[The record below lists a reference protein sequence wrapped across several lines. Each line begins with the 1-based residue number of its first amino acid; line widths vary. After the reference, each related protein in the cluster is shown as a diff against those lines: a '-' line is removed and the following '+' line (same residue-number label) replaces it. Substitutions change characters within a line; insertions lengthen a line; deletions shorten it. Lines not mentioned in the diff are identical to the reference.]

1 MNYSMLIFWIGAL
14 VLLVV
19 VEALTTQLVTI
30 WFAVG
35 AAGAIIANLLDAQ
48 YWVQWSVFIV
58 LSVLSLIVTRPLVKK
73 FTKRK
78 IQPTNADRNIGA
90 KAIVLEDIDNT
101 AGTGAVNVR
110 GVVWTA
116 RSINGERIEKDANVV
131 VKAIE
136 GVKLLVQVDN
146 P

>member
-1 MNYSMLIFWIGAL
+1 MSSMLIFWIGAL

-30 WFAVG
+30 WFAFG
-35 AAGAIIANLLDAQ
+35 AAGAVVANLLGAQ
-48 YWVQWSVFIV
+48 YWVQWSVFIF
-58 LSVLSLIVTRPLVKK
+58 LSVISLIVTRPLVKK

-78 IQPTNADRNIGA
+78 VQPTNADRNIGA

-116 RSINGERIEKDANVV
+116 RSVNGERIEKDTNVV

-136 GVKLLVQVDN
+136 GVKLLVQEDN
-146 P
+146 A

>member
-1 MNYSMLIFWIGAL
+1 MNSMLIFWIGAL
-14 VLLVV
+14 VLLIV

-30 WFAVG
+30 WFAAG
-35 AAGAIIANLLDAQ
+35 AAGAVIANLLGAQ

-73 FTKRK
+73 ITKRK
-78 IQPTNADRNIGA
+78 VQPTNADRNIGA

-110 GVVWTA
+110 GIVWTA

-136 GVKLLVQVDN
+136 GVKVLVQEDN

>member
-1 MNYSMLIFWIGAL
+1 MNSMLIFWIGAL

-35 AAGAIIANLLDAQ
+35 AAGAIIANLLGAQ

-78 IQPTNADRNIGA
+78 VQPTNADRNIGA

-110 GVVWTA
+110 GIVWTA
-116 RSINGERIEKDANVV
+116 RSVNGERIEKDANVV

>member
-1 MNYSMLIFWIGAL
+1 MNSMLIFWIGAL

-35 AAGAIIANLLDAQ
+35 AAGAIIANLLGAQ

-78 IQPTNADRNIGA
+78 VQPTNADRNIGA

-110 GVVWTA
+110 GIVWTA
-116 RSINGERIEKDANVV
+116 RSVNGERIEKDANVV

-136 GVKLLVQVDN
+136 GVKVLVQVDN